1 MFEQQQ
7 QFIDLHDK
15 GSFDPKLWLSGSDLS
30 SPPHSSSSS
39 SHPHLP
45 GPIGPNGSGSNN
57 KFDKVLYKNLVEMV
71 PLVQSLM
78 DQERRVNASYTRR
91 ASLIY
96 TKTPSRESHL
106 KKGETKGRK
115 GAQSIPTKKRGDGD
129 EFSHSTLR
137 ASVAEK
143 DKEMASLQ
151 EQVDYLQNKLLEKD
165 ELLKSADAS
174 INQMHS
180 LDTKLEELKRQ
191 VAEKE
196 TLIKSINL
204 QLSDAKI
211 KLADRQAA
219 LEKSRWEAATSS
231 RKVEKLQEEID
242 SMHQEVSAFM
252 LLLETLASNDSSTY
266 TEDFDVASYGLDP
279 IPYIDEMDE
288 TMMQQMEEARE
299 AYIAAIAIAKENQDE
314 ESLAIAAE
322 ARLRLQAFVLNQ

>member
-15 GSFDPKLWLSGSDLS
+15 GSFDPKLWLSGSELS

-39 SHPHLP
+39 SHLHLP
-45 GPIGPNGSGSNN
+45 GPIGSNGSGSNN

-96 TKTPSRESHL
+96 TKTPSRESNL
-106 KKGETKGRK
+106 KGETKGRK
-115 GAQSIPTKKRGDGD
+115 AAQSIPTKKRGDGD
-129 EFSHSTLR
+129 GFSHSTLR

-151 EQVDYLQNKLLEKD
+151 EQVEHLQNQLLEKGD
-165 ELLKSADAS
+165 LLKSADAS

-180 LDTKLEELKRQ
+180 LNTKLEELKRQ

-219 LEKSRWEAATSS
+219 LEKSQWEAATSS

-242 SMHQEVSAFM
+242 FMHQEVSAFM

-266 TEDFDVASYGLDP
+266 MEDLDVTAYGLDP

-299 AYIAAIAIAKENQDE
+299 AYIAAVAIAKENQDE
-314 ESLAIAAE
+314 ESLAVAAE